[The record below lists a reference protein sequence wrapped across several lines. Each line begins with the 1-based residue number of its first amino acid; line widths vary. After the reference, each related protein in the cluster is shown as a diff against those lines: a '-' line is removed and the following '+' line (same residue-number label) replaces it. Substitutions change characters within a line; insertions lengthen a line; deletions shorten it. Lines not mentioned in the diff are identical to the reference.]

1 MAKTRNQTYKEI
13 NYDRLAI
20 WVKKGARDEYK
31 AGATELGISLAAL
44 VQRGVEEYISNHAGA
59 EFVPTTP
66 AETLTAEEK
75 RTLERLNSLPKST
88 RAKFT
93 ALLAEVA
100 ALVDE
105 KGGDSNGNNNNIN

>member
-44 VQRGVEEYISNHAGA
+44 VQRGVEEYISNHAGGK
-59 EFVPTTP
+59 FVPTPTP
-66 AETLTAEEK
+66 AAETLTADEK
-75 RTLERLNSLPKST
+75 R
-88 RAKFT
+88 
-93 ALLAEVA
+93 LLAAFAKCPDNMRPTLKKLVEQVA

-105 KGGDSNGNNNNIN
+105 KGGDSNGNN